1 MIFLVNINVEISAQI
16 IFNAMLPSLSARVTS
31 DKSLKF
37 PSFRLKKQE
46 IQHIDLALYCWVRS
60 KNLSNVEQ

>member
-37 PSFRLKKQE
+37 PSFRLK
-46 IQHIDLALYCWVRS
+46 S
-60 KNLSNVEQ
+60 KKYNT

>member
-1 MIFLVNINVEISAQI
+1 MIFLANINVEISAQI

-37 PSFRLKKQE
+37 PFFRLTSKK
-46 IQHIDLALYCWVRS
+46 Y
-60 KNLSNVEQ
+60 NT